1 MNGPRGAEQ
10 ASGVES
16 VATDGAIGAEPESHA
31 VVWGGEAVVFDV
43 VSSVED
49 DHVFEAALSSE
60 FCGAEHG
67 EVVRAF
73 GLGLSVSAEE
83 DADGVFGE
91 EGFRVATRA
100 GCGAVWGGAAGEE
113 ECGGCE
119 GRSQDAVDRAVHGRR
134 MRGRQRGFTPKT
146 R

>member
-1 MNGPRGAEQ
+1 MDGPRRAVD

-16 VATDGAIGAEPESHA
+16 VAADRAISTEPESDA

-49 DHVFEAALSSE
+49 GHVFKAALSSE

-91 EGFRVATRA
+91 EGFRVAARA
-100 GCGAVWGGAAGEE
+100 GCGTVRGGAGCEE
-113 ECGGCE
+113 EGGGCE